1 MRTVAGWVFAVSIL
15 AASPGAPAAAA
26 EIAWSPYTY
35 DLKSGE
41 HIEAQLG
48 TLAVPLHHADP
59 NGAKITLRFVRLPG
73 KGHGLP
79 IVYLAGGPGGSG
91 IESGRGDRWRLFD
104 AMRAAGDVI
113 LLDQRGVGQSDALPS
128 CSRPWTFPLDVATT
142 EATVN
147 ASLEAAYAVCAA
159 EWRGKGIDLAA
170 YNTVENA
177 ADVADLAVALGGK
190 VNIVSIS
197 YGTFL
202 GFALLRDH
210 ASVVD
215 RAVFAGT
222 EGPDHTVKLP
232 TQADIVLDRMS
243 ARIAASPAAA
253 AMTPNFRKS
262 VETVLAK
269 LEAAPVWGEA
279 HGPNG
284 TTVRVLISK
293 YDVQALTCFLM
304 ATSENARNL
313 PKLYAAMEHGM
324 WGPVAETVMFM
335 RKFLSNLPAM
345 GLATDGASTVSATR
359 ERTVRALI
367 AQSIFANA
375 VNAPSFDLRKAMGLA
390 ALPARWHEKLRSQ
403 VPAFFISGDL
413 DSRTPPGN
421 AEEVRRGFTSSA
433 HLVLHGAG
441 HDNDLF
447 LSSPKIAERI
457 VSFLRGDA
465 LRDETIDVDVLH
477 F

>member
-1 MRTVAGWVFAVSIL
+1 MRTVAGRVFAVSISVF
-15 AASPGAPAAAA
+15 AIPAGASAA

-35 DLKSGE
+35 DLKSGQ

-48 TLAVPLHHADP
+48 SLTVPLHHGDP
-59 NGAKITLRFVRLPG
+59 KSPTLTLKFVRLSG
-73 KGHGLP
+73 TGQGLP
-79 IVYLAGGPGGSG
+79 TVYLAGGPGGSG
-91 IESGRGDRWRLFD
+91 IESGRGDRWPMFD

-113 LLDQRGVGQSDALPS
+113 LLDQRGVGQSGALPP
-128 CSRPWTFPLDVATT
+128 CSKPWTFPLDVATT
-142 EATVN
+142 EATVS

-159 EWRGKGIDLAA
+159 EWRAKGIDLAA

-177 ADVADLAVALGGK
+177 ADVADLAAALGGK

-210 ASVVD
+210 AAVVN

-222 EGPDHTVKLP
+222 EGPDHTIKLP
-232 TQADIVLDRMS
+232 TQADAVLDRLS

-253 AMTPNFRKS
+253 MMPNFRKS

-269 LEAAPVWGEA
+269 LEQAPVWGEA
-279 HGPNG
+279 HGSNG

-313 PKLYAAMEHGM
+313 PKLYAAMEHGQ
-324 WGPVAETVMFM
+324 WGPVADTVMFM

-345 GLATDGASTVSATR
+345 GLATDGASRVSPAR
-359 ERTVRALI
+359 ERTVRAQI
-367 AQSIFANA
+367 SKSIFANA
-375 VNAPSFDLRKAMGLA
+375 VNAPSADFGKALGVP
-390 ALPARWHEKLRSQ
+390 ALPARWYTPLHTR

-421 AEEVRRGFTSSA
+421 AEEVRRGFASSA

-447 LSSPKIAERI
+447 LSSPKITERI
-457 VSFLRGDA
+457 VSFLKGET
-465 LRDETIDVDVLH
+465 LHDETIDVDVLK

>member
-1 MRTVAGWVFAVSIL
+1 MLRTIAGLVVSVSIGL
-15 AASPGAPAAAA
+15 ACPALAVD
-26 EIAWSPYTY
+26 IGWTPYTY

-48 TLAVPLHHADP
+48 SITVPLHHADLS
-59 NGAKITLRFVRLPG
+59 GARLTLRFVRLPG
-73 KGHGLP
+73 KGHGIP

-113 LLDQRGVGQSDALPS
+113 LLDQRGVGQSGALPP
-128 CSRPWTFPLDVATT
+128 CSKPWSFPLDQATT
-142 EATVN
+142 EASVN

-159 EWRGKGIDLAA
+159 EWRAAGIDLAA
-170 YNTVENA
+170 YNAAENA
-177 ADVADLAVALGGK
+177 ADVADLATALGGK

-210 ASVVD
+210 ASVVN

-222 EGPDHTVKLP
+222 EGPDHTIKLP
-232 TQADIVLDRMS
+232 MQADAVLDRMS
-243 ARIAASPAAA
+243 ARAAASPAASA
-253 AMTPNFRKS
+253 LTPNLRRA
-262 VETVLAK
+262 VETVLAQLDK
-269 LEAAPVWGEA
+269 APVWGEA

-293 YDVQALTCFLM
+293 YDVQAVTCFLM
-304 ATSENARNL
+304 ATSENAQRL
-313 PKLYAAMEHGM
+313 PKLYAAMTTGNF
-324 WGPVAETVMFM
+324 GPMADMTMFM

-345 GLATDGASTVSATR
+345 GLATDAASDVSPAR
-359 ERTVRALI
+359 ERAVH
-367 AQSIFANA
+367 AQVAKSLFGNA
-375 VNAPSFDLRKAMGLA
+375 VNAPSADFRKALGVPPLPQRWYT
-390 ALPARWHEKLRSQ
+390 ALHTDA
-403 VPAFFISGDL
+403 PAFFISGDL

-421 AEEVRRGFTSSA
+421 AEEVRKGFATSA

-447 LSSPKIAERI
+447 LSSPTIAERI
-457 VSFLRGDA
+457 VTFLNGGD
-465 LRDETIDVDVLH
+465 LHDEQIDVDVLK